1 MDIVA
6 GFQALIAVFPKIVY
20 LLTMSILGVIDVFQ
34 LLFRKLAGLDCYY
47 VDGTAQTGDLIYDF
61 LRGILFGGYPILSNV
76 FFGLLILGFILLFL
90 STIVAIIR
98 NEYTTE
104 KADNTKGKIIGKA
117 FKSVIY
123 FAIVPV
129 VVLFGVYLANVVLV
143 AVDRATT
150 YNVNYGNTLDKSK
163 LQAVDVASVP
173 IVGQSTGQKTYT
185 TYSLLGFRDANGLP
199 YGTTTTTFSGTIFK
213 AAAYGANRVRTTMN
227 VADETQNFG
236 LLLKTNQ
243 ATNFNGLFSDPSGN
257 LENIAVRIDIAFA
270 DNVVFAQS
278 VQQTLDYSSAYA
290 ENNNPTGIDPFA
302 ADRTTVYTV
311 ADKFDVGLV
320 WYYYDLWQFNYIIA
334 LGAAIIMVTIFI
346 NIIFGL
352 MRRII
357 EMIGLFLMAPPLIAL
372 MPLDN
377 EKAYGSWRGSFIKK
391 ALMAYGAVGG
401 MNIILL
407 LLPELQKISFFNIT
421 PLDWIVDTL
430 LVLVALLAVKDFIDV
445 VSGFAG
451 GENAQKSGEGVAKD
465 VGDLAAK
472 GAKFAAS
479 AVGVAAG
486 VGAAGVAG
494 AKALGGLALKAA
506 PYAGKAVRGAG
517 HLAGKFGGAAI
528 DTVKGVYSE
537 IDDAKLDKKATKR
550 LYEEYKKERASDM
563 ERTMPLDPRMGSWED
578 MKKRDPALYAD
589 LLHKHLKKDFDE
601 RLTSGY
607 TAAGVPARAGEK
619 SLLDRKHEI
628 LSELRE
634 EELAKAAARKEARKE
649 SWEHSGVRDAGKFI
663 HDKAA
668 PAVHFVGKNAPVV
681 AGAVGKGVAG
691 TTKFVKDTVVNIS
704 QPITSSTKNFYD
716 ITMSTMMD
724 NAFLNSLR
732 GKDGEN
738 IKDIGY
744 RLQGKTLAEINKLKD
759 SAKKEKESKEKDEA
773 AKDHAKLMKNID
785 AILAALKKNEN
796 AIENLKEDS
805 EKE

>member
-61 LRGILFGGYPILSNV
+61 LRGILFGEYPILSNV

-199 YGTTTTTFSGTIFK
+199 FGTTTTTFSGTIFK

-421 PLDWIVDTL
+421 SLDWIVDTL
-430 LVLVALLAVKDFIDV
+430 LVLVALLAVKDFIGV

-451 GENAQKSGEGVAKD
+451 GDDANKTGEGVAKD

-479 AVGVAAG
+479 TIGVATS
-486 VGAAGVAG
+486 V
-494 AKALGGLALKAA
+494 
-506 PYAGKAVRGAG
+506 
-517 HLAGKFGGAAI
+517 GGAAVAGGRIAKDFAVAGKRKAQSLMHGAGSTHNRQTKIARDRLKQEHEAEARAEAEDNIYEQYKTFNIGALDASMQAHDPAMVQLKATNSAKYQQILEQKLKEQYKADRDAGLDLHRNVPVHAADRI
-528 DTVKGVYSE
+528 DNLESTAKGVIFRDKQSKVNVTYQDFYDQSE
-537 IDDAKLDKKATKR
+537 HGKYR
-550 LYEEYKKERASDM
+550 KERA
-563 ERTMPLDPRMGSWED
+563 EQ
-578 MKKRDPALYAD
+578 KAL
-589 LLHKHLKKDFDE
+589 
-601 RLTSGY
+601 
-607 TAAGVPARAGEK
+607 
-619 SLLDRKHEI
+619 I
-628 LSELRE
+628 
-634 EELAKAAARKEARKE
+634 AAADTRTLKRERKRELNQLKYNYYSQMALK
-649 SWEHSGVRDAGKFI
+649 V
-663 HDKAA
+663 
-668 PAVHFVGKNAPVV
+668 
-681 AGAVGKGVAG
+681 
-691 TTKFVKDTVVNIS
+691 S
-704 QPITSSTKNFYD
+704 QPVTNATKNFYQM
-716 ITMSTMMD
+716 TMNTLMD
-724 NAFLNSLR
+724 NSFMNTLR

-738 IKDIGY
+738 IEDIGH
-744 RLQGKTLAEINKLKD
+744 RLRGHTKAEIDKIKAAQKEEAKDTKRLLKEQD
-759 SAKKEKESKEKDEA
+759 MLLSVLRQIEKEK
-773 AKDHAKLMKNID
+773 N
-785 AILAALKKNEN
+785 
-796 AIENLKEDS
+796 S

>member
-61 LRGILFGGYPILSNV
+61 LRGILFGEYPILSNV

-421 PLDWIVDTL
+421 SLDWIVNTL
-430 LVLVALLAVKDFIDV
+430 LVLVALLAVKDFIGV
-445 VSGFAG
+445 VSGFVG
-451 GENAQKSGEGVAKD
+451 GDDANKEGEGIAKSAGEI
-465 VGDLAAK
+465 VAK
-472 GAKFAAS
+472 GAMFTAS
-479 AVGVAAG
+479 AIGVATG
-486 VGAAGVAG
+486 V
-494 AKALGGLALKAA
+494 
-506 PYAGKAVRGAG
+506 
-517 HLAGKFGGAAI
+517 GGAAVRAGKI
-528 DTVKGVYSE
+528 AGGVARKGGELVDGGLKKFWARGEHGDE
-537 IDDAKLDKKATKR
+537 INKRATQKAKFDARDAHREEAQKEANKR
-550 LYEEYKKERASDM
+550 LFSIYKEEHQARMESELETNPSLKSLKDRDPKKYKSILEKKLWDEYEERKE
-563 ERTMPLDPRMGSWED
+563 
-578 MKKRDPALYAD
+578 K
-589 LLHKHLKKDFDE
+589 
-601 RLTSGY
+601 GY
-607 TAAGVPARAGEK
+607 TSKGFAPLAGEK
-619 SLLDRKHEI
+619 SLKETYDEFENQTFNRLQKDIKVTKKNVYDDTEM
-628 LSELRE
+628 
-634 EELAKAAARKEARKE
+634 AAWGRSFNEKKERFADARKIGGYATAY
-649 SWEHSGVRDAGKFI
+649 HIGGGV
-663 HDKAA
+663 
-668 PAVHFVGKNAPVV
+668 KNATIQGGSVV
-681 AGAVGKGVAG
+681 KKNLINV
-691 TTKFVKDTVVNIS
+691 TS
-704 QPITSSTKNFYD
+704 PITSSTKNFYH
-716 ITMSTMMD
+716 ITMSTLMS
-724 NAFLNSLR
+724 NAFLDALR

-744 RLQGKTLAEINKLKD
+744 RLKGTTKAEVDKLIAAQKEEAKENKKILKQQ
-759 SAKKEKESKEKDEA
+759 
-773 AKDHAKLMKNID
+773 D
-785 AILAALKKNEN
+785 AILEVLRKFEAEKN
-796 AIENLKEDS
+796 S

>member
-61 LRGILFGGYPILSNV
+61 LRGILFGEYPILSNV

-199 YGTTTTTFSGTIFK
+199 FGTTTTTFSGTIFK

-421 PLDWIVDTL
+421 PLDWIVNTL

-451 GENAQKSGEGVAKD
+451 GENAQKSGEGVGKD
-465 VGDLAAK
+465 VADLAAK

-479 AVGVAAG
+479 TIGVATS
-486 VGAAGVAG
+486 V
-494 AKALGGLALKAA
+494 
-506 PYAGKAVRGAG
+506 
-517 HLAGKFGGAAI
+517 GGAAVAGGRI
-528 DTVKGVYSE
+528 AKDFAVAGKRKAQSLMHGAGSTHNRQTKIARDRLKQEHEAEARAEAEDNIFNDYKERNIVDMDTMLQR
-537 IDDAKLDKKATKR
+537 DDAMVELKKNNGAAYQKILIDRLRKQYEFDKARGADIDRKTGGPDSIASREDSVARGLFGIKQSKVNVTYQDFYDQSEHGKYR
-550 LYEEYKKERASDM
+550 KERA
-563 ERTMPLDPRMGSWED
+563 EQ
-578 MKKRDPALYAD
+578 KAL
-589 LLHKHLKKDFDE
+589 
-601 RLTSGY
+601 
-607 TAAGVPARAGEK
+607 
-619 SLLDRKHEI
+619 I
-628 LSELRE
+628 
-634 EELAKAAARKEARKE
+634 AAADTRTLRRERKRELNQLKYNYYSQMALK
-649 SWEHSGVRDAGKFI
+649 V
-663 HDKAA
+663 
-668 PAVHFVGKNAPVV
+668 
-681 AGAVGKGVAG
+681 
-691 TTKFVKDTVVNIS
+691 S
-704 QPITSSTKNFYD
+704 QPVTNATKNFYQM
-716 ITMSTMMD
+716 TMNTLMD
-724 NAFLNSLR
+724 NAFMNTLR

-738 IKDIGY
+738 IEDIGH
-744 RLQGKTLAEINKLKD
+744 RLRGHTKAEIDKIKAAQKEEAKDTKRLLKEQD
-759 SAKKEKESKEKDEA
+759 MLLSVLRQIEKEK
-773 AKDHAKLMKNID
+773 N
-785 AILAALKKNEN
+785 
-796 AIENLKEDS
+796 S